1 MTCEIDPGRR
11 PLVDDIELDLEEPG
25 FGTTIAVIL
34 TACAAISLAIF
45 PAALALHAPGVP
57 AGWAFAAGSL
67 AAIIAIG
74 KLTAIAWGAGWSL
87 WSWHRASV
95 AAAYAD

>member
-1 MTCEIDPGRR
+1 M
-11 PLVDDIELDLEEPG
+11 VDEFQVDLEEPG
-25 FGTTIAVIL
+25 FGITIAVVL
-34 TACAAISLAIF
+34 AACAAVSLAIF
-45 PAALALHAPGVP
+45 PAAMALHAPGVP
-57 AGWAFAAGSL
+57 AGWAFAAGTL

-74 KLTAIAWGAGWSL
+74 KLAAIAWGAGWSL

>member
-1 MTCEIDPGRR
+1 MDPGRR
-11 PLVDDIELDLEEPG
+11 PLVDDIEVGLDEPG
-25 FGTTIAVIL
+25 FGTAIAVIL
-34 TACAAISLAIF
+34 TACAAMSLAIF

-74 KLTAIAWGAGWSL
+74 KLAAMAWGAAWSL
-87 WSWHRASV
+87 WGWHRASV
-95 AAAYAD
+95 AAAFAD

>member
-1 MTCEIDPGRR
+1 M
-11 PLVDDIELDLEEPG
+11 VDEFEFDLEEPG

-34 TACAAISLAIF
+34 TACAAVSLAIF

-57 AGWAFAAGSL
+57 AGWALVVGTL

-74 KLTAIAWGAGWSL
+74 KLAAIAWGAGSSL